1 MTLPN
6 LPDRKP
12 MFDDAGYPTTPTR
25 VWWQAVKRVFDATQ
39 APSRTRTLTATGAAL
54 ASDYLLLVNATAGAV
69 TVNLPAAASSNGVY
83 LIVKKT
89 DASVNAVTVDA
100 DGAETID
107 GAATQVLSAQYDA
120 VTVFC
125 DGSGWWIV

>member
-1 MTLPN
+1 MRLVPETFNRQDWPRLV
-6 LPDRKP
+6 
-12 MFDDAGYPTTPTR
+12 A
-25 VWWQAVKRVFDATQ
+25 QAVNENGRAIGTLET
-39 APSRTRTLTATGAAL
+39 PPTRTLTATGAAL

>member
-1 MTLPN
+1 MRTVPETFNRQDWPRLVAKAVN
-6 LPDRKP
+6 ENGRAIGALE
-12 MFDDAGYPTTPTR
+12 TP
-25 VWWQAVKRVFDATQ
+25 
-39 APSRTRTLTATGAAL
+39 PTRTLTATGSAG

-69 TVNLPAAASSNGVY
+69 TVNLPAAANSNGVY

-100 DGAETID
+100 NGAETID
-107 GAATQVLSAQYDA
+107 GAATQVITAQYDA